1 MWSISS
7 KPTREVVEVQ
17 GEALFGAP
25 VAGVVKCQLTEE
37 KCCGGG
43 LESCISTML
52 HMYTSCLEPGNLRN
66 IRVYRNDLLA
76 LDESEEQG
84 EDHAEYRHAAYR
96 QFICWQHGML
106 RQGHTIVI
114 PSCSVW
120 HIRDASPDTNGLYK
134 GFTPGRL
141 REFCPCI
148 CLFICVC
155 VR

>member
-1 MWSISS
+1 MTMLERTPGALVSIQ
-7 KPTREVVEVQ
+7 TNQ
-17 GEALFGAP
+17 GGGGGAP

-43 LESCISTML
+43 LTTCISTTL

-96 QFICWQHGML
+96 
-106 RQGHTIVI
+106 
-114 PSCSVW
+114 
-120 HIRDASPDTNGLYK
+120 
-134 GFTPGRL
+134 
-141 REFCPCI
+141 
-148 CLFICVC
+148 
-155 VR
+155 